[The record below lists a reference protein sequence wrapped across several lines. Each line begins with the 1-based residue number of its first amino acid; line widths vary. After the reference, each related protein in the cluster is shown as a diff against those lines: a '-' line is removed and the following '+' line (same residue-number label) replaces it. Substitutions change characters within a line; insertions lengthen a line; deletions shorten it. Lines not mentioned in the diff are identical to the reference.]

1 MASNS
6 PYCKRGFW
14 QSFLFCSTGNW
25 LCRINV
31 CTALVVLS
39 LILCSHFYAQ
49 PKLSVGTLVNR
60 DLVAPVTTTVRDVD
74 KTRSAQEQA
83 MESVAPV
90 FRIDDAATQQARQ
103 SLHLLL
109 QTGDRLR
116 ELAGRFP
123 ISGVDLS
130 LGTQAY
136 LRSLPEEQW
145 QQIDPQRSW
154 QSPVLPSTVR
164 AELTAIRIATPEA
177 YDEMWQAIASAR
189 ARYQTAQQELKQAPL
204 VLRQHLLAVS
214 DAEWYSVKS
223 AVVNGL
229 NALLEGGIPVGLSPE
244 MLQQRIT
251 SLRWLPAG
259 EAVQTLFVAIL
270 QEAVQ
275 PNLRLDYAA
284 TRANAIA
291 AAQSVQPA
299 MTEIKAG
306 TVIVKA
312 GQQITERQFAI
323 LDELGM
329 TQRQPNWNGI
339 ALVICATAGAV
350 GLLVL
355 LVHKRVFRLHNAD
368 AVAIFFTSAA
378 IALAGVLMIPHA
390 IAYLPLASAGLI
402 VGSFYC
408 RRLAVLI
415 TVLLAGLLA
424 LSTAPSFSAYL
435 PIVAGALLAGGFTNR
450 PRARSHLAAIGV
462 LVGVVQAVLFG
473 AIALFFG
480 QGSTLVILAQ
490 ALQYGAGGLISAIL
504 ALGAIPYLE
513 QVSYAL
519 TPFRLAELA
528 DLDRPLLRRLV
539 TEAPG
544 TFQHTLFVAN
554 LAEAAARELNADTA
568 LVRTG
573 TLYHDIGKTL
583 KPEYFIENQMGCSN
597 PHDSLDDPW
606 RSAQIIKEHVTG
618 GLKLAQQYRLPK
630 QLQAFIP
637 EHQGTIVI
645 SYFYH
650 KARQQFPDLEDDDFR
665 YDGPIPQSRETGIVM
680 LADACEAALRSLG
693 QDADVVSAKEM
704 VLRIFQAR
712 QADGQLD
719 ACGLTAGELDRIA
732 EVFIKVWQE
741 RNHGR
746 IKYPALYKKLD
757 PTGSTLPQAEDT
769 TTLPQLVSK
778 V

>member
-1 MASNS
+1 MVSSS
-6 PYCKRGFW
+6 PYCKRNFL

-31 CTALVVLS
+31 CIALITLS

-49 PKLSVGTLVNR
+49 PKLSVGTFVDR
-60 DLVAPVTTTVRDVD
+60 DLIAPVTTTVRDVD
-74 KTRSAQEQA
+74 KTRTAQEQA
-83 MESVAPV
+83 MESITPV
-90 FRIDDAATQQARQ
+90 FRIDDTATQQAKQ
-103 SLHLLL
+103 DLASLL
-109 QTGDRLR
+109 QKGDRLR

-130 LGTQAY
+130 FSTQAY
-136 LRSLPEEQW
+136 LRSMPEVEW
-145 QQIDPQRSW
+145 QKIDPQRSW

-164 AELTAIRIATPEA
+164 AELSAVKIATPEA
-177 YDEMWQAIASAR
+177 YAQMWQAIASAR
-189 ARYQTAQQELKQAPL
+189 SRYQMVQRELQSAPL
-204 VLRQHLLAVS
+204 VLRQHLLNLT
-214 DAEWYSVKS
+214 DAEWHTLKS
-223 AVVNGL
+223 SSINGL
-229 NALLEGGIPVGLSPE
+229 NALLEGGIHLGLAPE
-244 MLQQRIT
+244 MLKQRIT
-251 SLRWLPAG
+251 SLRWLPSGKAM
-259 EAVQTLFVAIL
+259 EAMFVAL
-270 QEAVQ
+270 VQEVIQ
-275 PNLRLDYAA
+275 PNLKLDYAA
-284 TRANAIA
+284 TKARAITA
-291 AAQSVQPA
+291 AETVEPS
-299 MTEIKAG
+299 MEEIKAG

-312 GQQITERQFAI
+312 GQQITERQFVI

-329 TQRQPNWNGI
+329 TQRQPNWSGI
-339 ALVICATAGAV
+339 ALVIMATAGAI
-350 GLLVL
+350 GLLLL
-355 LVHKRVFRLHNAD
+355 LVQKRVFRLHNAD
-368 AVAIFFTSAA
+368 GWAIFFTVAA
-378 IALAGVLMIPHA
+378 IALAGVLLIPHA
-390 IAYLPLASAGLI
+390 IAFLPLASLGLI

-408 RRLAVLI
+408 RRLAMLI

-424 LSTAPSFSAYL
+424 LSTNPSVSAYL
-435 PIVAGALLAGGFTNR
+435 PIVVGALVAGGFTNR

-462 LVGVVQAVLFG
+462 VVGLLQALLFM
-473 AIALFFG
+473 AIALFLG
-480 QGSTLVILAQ
+480 QGSTLLLLAQ

-597 PHDSLDDPW
+597 PHDALDDPW

-637 EHQGTIVI
+637 EHQGTIII

-650 KARQQFPDLEDDDFR
+650 KARQHFPDLEDRDFR
-665 YDGPIPQSRETGIVM
+665 YAGPIPQSRETGIVM

-693 QDADVVSAKEM
+693 QDADAVSAKEM
-704 VLRIFQAR
+704 VLRIFRAR
-712 QADGQLD
+712 QDDGQLD
-719 ACGLTAGELDRIA
+719 ACGLTAQELDRMA

-746 IKYPALYKKLD
+746 IKYPAFYKKMD
-757 PTGSTLPQAEDT
+757 PTGSTLPHAEDT
-769 TTLPQLVSK
+769 MPQLASK

>member
-1 MASNS
+1 MASS
-6 PYCKRGFW
+6 SSYCKRSLLESIF
-14 QSFLFCSTGNW
+14 FCSVGSW

-31 CTALVVLS
+31 FVALVILS
-39 LILCSHFYAQ
+39 LILCSHYYAQ
-49 PKLSVGTLVNR
+49 PVLSVGTVVDR
-60 DLVAPVTTTVRDVD
+60 DLIAPITTTVRDVD
-74 KTRSAQEQA
+74 KTRTAQEQA
-83 MESVAPV
+83 MENIAPV
-90 FRIDDAATQQARQ
+90 FRLDEGVMLQARQ
-103 SLHLLL
+103 NLDAVLRE
-109 QTGDRLR
+109 GDRLR
-116 ELAGRFP
+116 ALAGQFP
-123 ISGVDLS
+123 IAGIDLS
-130 LGTQAY
+130 LPTQAY
-136 LRSLPEEQW
+136 LRSLPETEW
-145 QQIDPQRSW
+145 QKIDPQRSW
-154 QSPVLPSTVR
+154 QSLVLPSTVR
-164 AELTAIRIATPEA
+164 GELTAIKIATPEV
-177 YDEMWQAIASAR
+177 YDQIWQAIALAR
-189 ARYQTAQQELKQAPL
+189 SRYQTAQRELQQAPL
-204 VLRQHLLAVS
+204 VLRQYLLELS
-214 DAEWYSVKS
+214 DLQWQSVKS
-223 AVVNGL
+223 ASVHGL
-229 NALLEGGIPVGLSPE
+229 NAVLAGGVPAGLPPE
-244 MLQQRIT
+244 MLRQRIT
-251 SLRWLPAG
+251 SLRWIPDREPMAG
-259 EAVQTLFVAIL
+259 LVVGIL
-270 QEAVQ
+270 QEVIQ
-275 PNLRLDYAA
+275 PNLKLDYGA
-284 TRANAIA
+284 TKARAIA
-291 AAQSVQPA
+291 AAESVQPA
-299 MTEIKAG
+299 MVEIKAG

-312 GQQITERQFAI
+312 GEPISERQFVI

-329 TQRQPNWNGI
+329 TERQPNWGGMV
-339 ALVICATAGAV
+339 LVIGATAAAV

-355 LVHKRVFRLHNAD
+355 LVQKRVFRLHNAD
-368 AVAIFFTSAA
+368 GLAIFVTSAA
-378 IALAGVLMIPHA
+378 IALAGVLLIPHG
-390 IAYLPLASAGLI
+390 IAFLPLASLGLI

-415 TVLLAGLLA
+415 TVLMAGLLA
-424 LSTAPSFSAYL
+424 LSTTPSVSAYL
-435 PIVAGALLAGGFTNR
+435 PIVAGAVVAGGLTNR

-462 LVGVVQAVLFG
+462 LVGLVQALLFV
-473 AIALFFG
+473 AIALFLG
-480 QGSTLVILAQ
+480 KDSTLLILAQ

-513 QVSYAL
+513 QVSYTL

-583 KPEYFIENQMGCSN
+583 KPEYFIENQMGGSN
-597 PHDSLDDPW
+597 PHDALDDPW

-650 KARQQFPDLEDDDFR
+650 KARQQFPDLPDKDFR

-693 QDADVVSAKEM
+693 QDADFATAKEM

-712 QADGQLD
+712 QEDGQLD
-719 ACGLTAGELDRIA
+719 ACGLTTQDLDRIA

-746 IKYPALYKKLD
+746 IKYPEFYKKLD
-757 PTGSTLPQAEDT
+757 PTGSTLPATEEQT
-769 TTLPQLVSK
+769 KLLSTK